1 MYAVDSTFCVS
12 VFLCL
17 FGVMNKTRDDAESM
31 LADTEKLNIMY
42 SKAILQRRLVFSREV
57 KNKKA
62 LIILPA
68 SSGNYN
74 NKIKAPEG
82 ERERTVTKSV

>member
-1 MYAVDSTFCVS
+1 MYAVDSTFCMS

-68 SSGNYN
+68 SSGNYFTKDEKKPLEEQN
-74 NKIKAPEG
+74 
-82 ERERTVTKSV
+82 TVTKSV

>member
-42 SKAILQRRLVFSREV
+42 SKAIL
-57 KNKKA
+57 
-62 LIILPA
+62 
-68 SSGNYN
+68 
-74 NKIKAPEG
+74 
-82 ERERTVTKSV
+82 